1 MLIFRENS
9 SENVPF
15 VEIDEPKR
23 MEIYERRVTSMKKL
37 LALVLA
43 LVMTLS
49 LAVVGSNA
57 AFKDADKV
65 NETYSEAVNVLSGM
79 KVFQGYTD
87 GSFQPTGDITRAE
100 VAAIVYRLY
109 TGDVTDKQAS
119 LYATYNKFSDMDGA
133 AWAKGYIGYCAN
145 AGLIK
150 GYDDKTFGP
159 ADKVTGYQALAMIL
173 RAVGYDKNDEF
184 TGAQWQLRVASTAQQ
199 AGVLVNVKGVDLNAP
214 ASRELVAELLF
225 RTAATVPMVKYTPAF
240 GYVANSI
247 VGNQKTLGEQN
258 FDLKLSTTV
267 NADVWG
273 RPANVWTY
281 NTGDKKT
288 TVVAKPV
295 VSYTVKVDE
304 CDIAKDLGI
313 STSKA
318 IEGAYIDGY
327 SYAKNLTS
335 ADVTSNRYATI
346 NPLATTSYVGAQG
359 RLTEVYDMGAAGYRI
374 VEINTYLAQIT
385 KVTPA
390 YTDRNS
396 HVTVDTVDLKAYTTS
411 NTTKPVSFAKV
422 EATGFT
428 VGQYVLVTISNVGTA
443 TAAVESVAA
452 AEVVAGGKL
461 TGWTNEVGTTAA
473 TTVVAGTTYKDAN
486 KFFLNYRAAGNWM
499 VATDSYGNAIGL
511 VESASNYLAV
521 ARIEWKANATSF
533 GGYALADVVLANGEV
548 KNDVTIASVNG
559 NAANATGSQN
569 GNFYTQGVPTSGSVS
584 IYWTN
589 NSAYYNHIMAY
600 SVNADGSYNLMNATH
615 YTNAATK
622 SDKVVDLGGPDTNT
636 VGTASYN
643 NSTATISDQ
652 TNTVVATDNTV
663 FLYVN
668 ENGYSY
674 TVYTGKNNAPSITA
688 AKMCVKFDSYGYA
701 ELVVVRSYTAA
712 SNTFIAYVT
721 DKTVDGYAYPNGTQV
736 PAYTVYKLGSL
747 DATTVYDAT
756 VSGTTVTAANAFATA
771 FDGQSAGQ
779 GLYKFEVTSDGY
791 IKSMALVLAGAGAY
805 ATKTEGTEYFDRA
818 TVKAPVVGNSFQTE
832 KTTGTVNKDF
842 NVLTDPATS
851 VIKVVTYSDGTVA
864 LAAGTT
870 ADITEGAKVLVN
882 YNGTASLNKYNA
894 KVVYVAA
901 AESSVNPDADKSD
914 VKTLAGKGT
923 VTIGST
929 VVDIVDK
936 AYVSV
941 DLALKNAKTLTG
953 YNGSTM
959 PVAVSNTNDWVA
971 LGVYDNAALA
981 AQVTLPA
988 NSGST
993 TASGTYVLSTNN
1005 VILVAFSENFVN
1017 YYVAYVIG

>member
-1 MLIFRENS
+1 
-9 SENVPF
+9 
-15 VEIDEPKR
+15 
-23 MEIYERRVTSMKKL
+23 MKKL

-240 GYVANSI
+240 GYVANSV
-247 VGNQKTLGEQN
+247 VGAQKTLGEQN

-281 NTGDKKT
+281 NTGNKKT

-411 NTTKPVSFAKV
+411 TTTKPVSFAKV

-486 KFFLNYRAAGNWM
+486 KFFLNHRAAGNWM

-622 SDKVVDLGGPDTNT
+622 SDKIIDLGGDAD
-636 VGTASYN
+636 VGTAYYN
-643 NSTATISDQ
+643 NSTATIGDRI
-652 TNTVVATDNTV
+652 NNVVATDNTV

-668 ENGYSY
+668 DNGYSY

-701 ELVVVRSYTAA
+701 ELVVVRGYTAA

-721 DKTVDGYAYPNGTQV
+721 DNTVDGFAYPNGTQV

-756 VSGTTVTAANAFATA
+756 VTGATTMPSTTFTTTVATN
-771 FDGQSAGQ
+771 GH

-791 IKSMALVLAGAGAY
+791 IKNMALVLAGTGDY

-832 KTTGTVNKDF
+832 QTTSTVNKDF
-842 NVLTDPATS
+842 NVLTDPATT
-851 VIKVVTYSDGTVA
+851 VIKVVKYNDGTVA
-864 LAAGTT
+864 LAAGTPADLT
-870 ADITEGAKVLVN
+870 AGAKVLVN

-901 AESSVNPDADKSD
+901 AESSVNPNPSVPANVASIEIKSDKS
-914 VKTLAGKGT
+914 VYMTLDNTAKVGDKFGFT
-923 VTIGST
+923 VEKLGDNGYIKVGDYFAT
-929 VVDIVDK
+929 VQGNTKAAWVDMSKV
-936 AYVSV
+936 
-941 DLALKNAKTLTG
+941 L
-953 YNGSTM
+953 
-959 PVAVSNTNDWVA
+959 SN
-971 LGVYDNAALA
+971 
-981 AQVTLPA
+981 
-988 NSGST
+988 
-993 TASGTYVLSTNN
+993 GTYRVTCG
-1005 VILVAFSENFVN
+1005 VFTDEATF
-1017 YYVAYVIG
+1017 

>member
-1 MLIFRENS
+1 
-9 SENVPF
+9 
-15 VEIDEPKR
+15 
-23 MEIYERRVTSMKKL
+23 MKKL

-240 GYVANSI
+240 GYVANSV
-247 VGNQKTLGEQN
+247 VGAQKTLGEQN

-281 NTGDKKT
+281 NTGNKKT

-622 SDKVVDLGGPDTNT
+622 SDKVVDLGGTDANT

-668 ENGYSY
+668 DNGYSY

-701 ELVVVRSYTAA
+701 ELVVVRGYTAA

-721 DKTVDGYAYPNGTQV
+721 DEIIDGYAYPNGVQV

-756 VSGTTVTAANAFATA
+756 VNGTTVTAASVFTGAFR
-771 FDGQSAGQ
+771 GVSAGQ

-791 IKSMALVLAGAGAY
+791 IKSMTLVLAGAGAY

-832 KTTGTVNKDF
+832 KTTNDVNKDF
-842 NVLTDPATS
+842 NVLTDPATT
-851 VIKVVTYSDGTVA
+851 VIKVVTYNDGTVA

-901 AESSVNPDADKSD
+901 AESSVNPNPSVPANVASIEIKSDKSVYMTLD
-914 VKTLAGKGT
+914 NTAKVGDKFGFTVEKLGDNGYVKVGDYFAT
-923 VTIGST
+923 VQGNTKAAW
-929 VVDIVDK
+929 VDMSKV
-936 AYVSV
+936 
-941 DLALKNAKTLTG
+941 L
-953 YNGSTM
+953 
-959 PVAVSNTNDWVA
+959 SN
-971 LGVYDNAALA
+971 
-981 AQVTLPA
+981 
-988 NSGST
+988 
-993 TASGTYVLSTNN
+993 GTYRVTCG
-1005 VILVAFSENFVN
+1005 VFTDEATF
-1017 YYVAYVIG
+1017 

>member
-1 MLIFRENS
+1 
-9 SENVPF
+9 
-15 VEIDEPKR
+15 
-23 MEIYERRVTSMKKL
+23 MKKL

-119 LYATYNKFSDMDGA
+119 LYATYNKFADMDGA
-133 AWAKGYIGYCAN
+133 SWAKGYIGYCGN

-150 GYDDKTFGP
+150 GYDAKTFGP
-159 ADKVTGYQALAMIL
+159 SDKVTGYQALAMIL
-173 RAVGYDKNDEF
+173 RAVGYDKNNEF
-184 TGAQWQLRVASTAQQ
+184 TGADWQLHVAQTAQQ
-199 AGVLVNVKGVDLNAP
+199 AGVLKNVKGVDLNAA

-225 RTAATVPMVKYTPAF
+225 RTAAEVPMVKYTPAF
-240 GYVANSI
+240 GYVANSV
-247 VGNQKTLGEQN
+247 VGAQKTLGEQN
-258 FDLKLSTTV
+258 FGLKLSTTTT
-267 NADVWG
+267 ADVWG

-288 TVVAKPV
+288 TVVAKAV
-295 VSYTVKVDE
+295 ATYTTKVDE

-313 STSKA
+313 TSAKP
-318 IEGAYIDGY
+318 IEGAYIDGA

-359 RLTEVYDMGAAGYRI
+359 RLTEVYDMGTAGYRI
-374 VEINTYLAQIT
+374 VEINTYLAQVT

-396 HVTVDTVDLKAYTTS
+396 HTTVDTVDLKAYTTS
-411 NTTKPVSFAKV
+411 PTTSVATFTKV
-422 EATGFT
+422 KASGFT

-443 TAAVESVAA
+443 TAAVESVVA

-473 TTVVAGTTYKDAN
+473 TTVVAGTTYKDSN
-486 KFFLNYRAAGNWM
+486 KFFLHYRDAGNWM
-499 VATDSYGNAIGL
+499 VATDTYGNAIGL

-559 NAANATGSQN
+559 KAANATGTQ
-569 GNFYTQGVPTSGSVS
+569 GQTYTQGVPGSGSVS

-589 NSAYYNHIMAY
+589 NSAYYKHIMAY
-600 SVNADGSYNLMNATH
+600 SVNADGSYNLMDATH
-615 YTNAATK
+615 FTAAQTPG
-622 SDKVVDLGGPDTNT
+622 DKIIDLGFTTATPETDP
-636 VGTASYN
+636 GTATYN
-643 NSTATISDQ
+643 NATATISDQ

-668 ENGYSY
+668 DNGYSY

-701 ELVVVRSYTAA
+701 ELVVVRGYTAA

-721 DKTVDGYAYPNGTQV
+721 DKNVDGYAYPNGVQV
-736 PAYTVYKLGSL
+736 KGYNVYKLGST
-747 DATTVYDAT
+747 DATVVYDAT
-756 VSGTTVTAANAFATA
+756 VTGTNITASTTFDTTVGAS
-771 FDGQSAGQ
+771 GH

-791 IKSMALVLAGAGAY
+791 IKTMSLVLAGEGNY
-805 ATKTEGTEYFDRA
+805 ETKTVDNANFDRA
-818 TVKAPVVGNSFQTE
+818 TVKAPVVGNSFQTA
-832 KTTGTVNKDF
+832 KDATNPNKDF
-842 NVLTDPATS
+842 NVMTNPVTA
-851 VIKVVTYSDGTVA
+851 VIKVVKYNDGTIA
-864 LAAGTT
+864 LATGT
-870 ADITEGAKVLVN
+870 ADDITTSSTVLVN
-882 YNGTASLNKYNA
+882 YDGTVSLSKYNA
-894 KVVYVAA
+894 KTVYVVTS
-901 AESSVNPDADKSD
+901 ENNVNPNPS
-914 VKTLAGKGT
+914 VVGT
-923 VTIGST
+923 VTVNSMSYNAGNFTANVTSDVTLTTGTSYT
-929 VVDIVDK
+929 VTVANASGVIVKSHTD
-936 AYVSV
+936 
-941 DLALKNAKTLTG
+941 TLTG
-953 YNGSTM
+953 DKTAATPFELTVPYT
-959 PVAVSNTNDWVA
+959 AVSGA
-971 LGVYDNAALA
+971 
-981 AQVTLPA
+981 
-988 NSGST
+988 
-993 TASGTYVLSTNN
+993 GTYVVTVTFSTGTTT
-1005 VILVAFSENFVN
+1005 VATGSNT
-1017 YYVAYVIG
+1017 VAVV

>member
-1 MLIFRENS
+1 
-9 SENVPF
+9 
-15 VEIDEPKR
+15 
-23 MEIYERRVTSMKKL
+23 MKKL

-199 AGVLVNVKGVDLNAP
+199 AGVLVNVKGVDLNA
-214 ASRELVAELLF
+214 AATRELVAELLF

-240 GYVANSI
+240 GYVANSV
-247 VGNQKTLGEQN
+247 VGAQKTLGEQN

-281 NTGDKKT
+281 NTGNKKT

-411 NTTKPVSFAKV
+411 ATTKPVSFAKV

-486 KFFLNYRAAGNWM
+486 KFFLNHRAAGNWM

-622 SDKVVDLGGPDTNT
+622 SDKIIDLGGDAD
-636 VGTASYN
+636 VGTAYYN
-643 NSTATISDQ
+643 NSTATIGDRI
-652 TNTVVATDNTV
+652 NNVVATDNTV

-668 ENGYSY
+668 DNGYSY

-701 ELVVVRSYTAA
+701 ELVVVRGYTAA

-721 DKTVDGYAYPNGTQV
+721 DNTVDGFAYPNGTQV

-756 VSGTTVTAANAFATA
+756 VTGATTMPSTTFTTTVATN
-771 FDGQSAGQ
+771 GH

-791 IKSMALVLAGAGAY
+791 IKNMALVLAGTGDY

-832 KTTGTVNKDF
+832 QTTGTVNKDF
-842 NVLTDPATS
+842 NVLTDPATT
-851 VIKVVTYSDGTVA
+851 VIKVVKYNDGTVA
-864 LAAGTT
+864 LAAGTPADLT
-870 ADITEGAKVLVN
+870 AGAKVLVN

-901 AESSVNPDADKSD
+901 TESSVNPNPSVPANVASIEIKSDKSVYMTLD
-914 VKTLAGKGT
+914 NTAKVGDKFGFTVEKLGDNGYVKVGDYFAT
-923 VTIGST
+923 VQGNTKAAW
-929 VVDIVDK
+929 VDMSKV
-936 AYVSV
+936 
-941 DLALKNAKTLTG
+941 L
-953 YNGSTM
+953 
-959 PVAVSNTNDWVA
+959 SN
-971 LGVYDNAALA
+971 
-981 AQVTLPA
+981 
-988 NSGST
+988 
-993 TASGTYVLSTNN
+993 GTYRVTCG
-1005 VILVAFSENFVN
+1005 VFTDEATF
-1017 YYVAYVIG
+1017 

>member
-1 MLIFRENS
+1 
-9 SENVPF
+9 
-15 VEIDEPKR
+15 
-23 MEIYERRVTSMKKL
+23 MKKL

-87 GSFQPTGDITRAE
+87 GSFQPKGAITRAE

-109 TGDVTDKQAS
+109 TGDVADKQAS

-240 GYVANSI
+240 GYVANSV
-247 VGNQKTLGEQN
+247 VGAQKTLGEQN

-281 NTGDKKT
+281 NTGNKKT

-411 NTTKPVSFAKV
+411 TTTKPVSFAKV

-486 KFFLNYRAAGNWM
+486 KFFLNHRAAGNWM

-559 NAANATGSQN
+559 NAANATGAVGST
-569 GNFYTQGVPTSGSVS
+569 YTQGVPTSGSVS

-622 SDKVVDLGGPDTNT
+622 SDKVVDLGGTDANT

-668 ENGYSY
+668 DNGYSY

-701 ELVVVRSYTAA
+701 ELVVVRGYTAA

-721 DKTVDGYAYPNGTQV
+721 DEIIDGYAYPNGVQV

-756 VSGTTVTAANAFATA
+756 VSGTTVTAASVFTGAFR
-771 FDGQSAGQ
+771 GVSAGQ

-791 IKSMALVLAGAGAY
+791 IKSMTLVLAGAGAY
-805 ATKTEGTEYFDRA
+805 ATNTEGTEYFDRA

-842 NVLTDPATS
+842 NVLTDPATT
-851 VIKVVTYSDGTVA
+851 VIKVVTYNDGTVA

-870 ADITEGAKVLVN
+870 ADITEGSKVLVN
-882 YNGTASLNKYNA
+882 YNGTASLHKYNA

-901 AESSVNPDADKSD
+901 TESSVNPNPSVPANVASIEIKSDKS
-914 VKTLAGKGT
+914 VYMTLDNTAKVGDKFGFT
-923 VTIGST
+923 VEKLGDNGYIKVGDYFAT
-929 VVDIVDK
+929 VQGNTKAAWVDMSKV
-936 AYVSV
+936 
-941 DLALKNAKTLTG
+941 L
-953 YNGSTM
+953 
-959 PVAVSNTNDWVA
+959 SN
-971 LGVYDNAALA
+971 
-981 AQVTLPA
+981 
-988 NSGST
+988 
-993 TASGTYVLSTNN
+993 GTYRVTCG
-1005 VILVAFSENFVN
+1005 VFTDEATF
-1017 YYVAYVIG
+1017 

>member
-1 MLIFRENS
+1 
-9 SENVPF
+9 
-15 VEIDEPKR
+15 
-23 MEIYERRVTSMKKL
+23 MKKL

-87 GSFQPTGDITRAE
+87 GSFQPKGAITRAE

-109 TGDVTDKQAS
+109 TGDVADKQAS

-199 AGVLVNVKGVDLNAP
+199 AGVLVNVKGVDLNA
-214 ASRELVAELLF
+214 AATRELVAELLF

-240 GYVANSI
+240 GYVANSV
-247 VGNQKTLGEQN
+247 VGAQKTLGEQN

-281 NTGDKKT
+281 NTGNKKT

-390 YTDRNS
+390 FTDRNS

-411 NTTKPVSFAKV
+411 TTTKPVSFAKV

-559 NAANATGSQN
+559 NAANATGAVGST
-569 GNFYTQGVPTSGSVS
+569 YTQGVPTSGSVS

-622 SDKVVDLGGPDTNT
+622 SDKIIDLGGDAA
-636 VGTASYN
+636 VGTAYYN
-643 NSTATISDQ
+643 NSTATIGDRI
-652 TNTVVATDNTV
+652 NNVVATDNTV

-668 ENGYSY
+668 DNGYSY

-701 ELVVVRSYTAA
+701 ELVVVRGYTAA

-721 DKTVDGYAYPNGTQV
+721 DNTVDGFAYPNGTQV

-756 VSGTTVTAANAFATA
+756 VTGATTTPNTTFTTTVAAN
-771 FDGQSAGQ
+771 GQ

-805 ATKTEGTEYFDRA
+805 ATNTEGTEYFDRA

-832 KTTGTVNKDF
+832 KTTNVVNKDF
-842 NVLTDPATS
+842 NVLTDPATT

-864 LAAGTT
+864 LAAGTPADLT
-870 ADITEGAKVLVN
+870 AGAKVLVN

-981 AQVTLPA
+981 AQVTLPT

-993 TASGTYVLSTNN
+993 AASGTYVLSTNN

>member
-1 MLIFRENS
+1 
-9 SENVPF
+9 
-15 VEIDEPKR
+15 
-23 MEIYERRVTSMKKL
+23 MKKL

-240 GYVANSI
+240 GYVANSV
-247 VGNQKTLGEQN
+247 VGAQKTLGEQN

-281 NTGDKKT
+281 NTGNKKT

-411 NTTKPVSFAKV
+411 ATTKPVSFAKV

-486 KFFLNYRAAGNWM
+486 KFFLNYRVAGNWM

-559 NAANATGSQN
+559 NAANATGAT
-569 GNFYTQGVPTSGSVS
+569 GNTYTQGVPTSGSVS

-622 SDKVVDLGGPDTNT
+622 SDKVVDLGGTDANT

-668 ENGYSY
+668 DNGYSY

-701 ELVVVRSYTAA
+701 ELVVVRGYTAA

-721 DKTVDGYAYPNGTQV
+721 DEIIDGYAYPNGVQV

-756 VSGTTVTAANAFATA
+756 VSGTTVTAASVFTGAFR
-771 FDGQSAGQ
+771 GVSAGQ

-791 IKSMALVLAGAGAY
+791 IKSMTLVLAGAGAY
-805 ATKTEGTEYFDRA
+805 ATNTEGTEYFDRA

-851 VIKVVTYSDGTVA
+851 VIKVVTYNDGTVA

-870 ADITEGAKVLVN
+870 ADITEGSKVLVN
-882 YNGTASLNKYNA
+882 YNGTASLHKYNA

-901 AESSVNPDADKSD
+901 AESSVNPNPSVPANVASIEIKSDKSVYMTLD
-914 VKTLAGKGT
+914 NTAKVGDKFGFTVEKLGDNGYVKVGDYFAT
-923 VTIGST
+923 VQGNTKAAW
-929 VVDIVDK
+929 VDMSKV
-936 AYVSV
+936 
-941 DLALKNAKTLTG
+941 L
-953 YNGSTM
+953 
-959 PVAVSNTNDWVA
+959 SN
-971 LGVYDNAALA
+971 
-981 AQVTLPA
+981 
-988 NSGST
+988 
-993 TASGTYVLSTNN
+993 GTYRVTCGVFTDEATFN
-1005 VILVAFSENFVN
+1005 
-1017 YYVAYVIG
+1017 

>member
-1 MLIFRENS
+1 
-9 SENVPF
+9 
-15 VEIDEPKR
+15 
-23 MEIYERRVTSMKKL
+23 MKKL

-87 GSFQPTGDITRAE
+87 GSFQPTGNITRAE

-240 GYVANSI
+240 GYVANSV
-247 VGNQKTLGEQN
+247 VGAQKTLGEQN

-281 NTGDKKT
+281 NTGNKKT

-411 NTTKPVSFAKV
+411 TTTKPVSFAKV

-486 KFFLNYRAAGNWM
+486 KFFLNHRAAGNWM

-559 NAANATGSQN
+559 NAANATGAQGST
-569 GNFYTQGVPTSGSVS
+569 YTQGVPTSGSVS

-622 SDKVVDLGGPDTNT
+622 SDKVVDLGGTDPNK

-668 ENGYSY
+668 DNGYSY

-701 ELVVVRSYTAA
+701 ELVVVRGYTAA

-721 DKTVDGYAYPNGTQV
+721 DKTVDGYAYPNGVQV

-756 VSGTTVTAANAFATA
+756 VNGTTVTAANAFATA

-779 GLYKFEVTSDGY
+779 GLYKFEVSSDGY
-791 IKSMALVLAGAGAY
+791 IKSMTLVLAGAGAY

-832 KTTGTVNKDF
+832 QTTGTVNKDF

-882 YNGTASLNKYNA
+882 YNGTASLHKYNA

>member
-1 MLIFRENS
+1 
-9 SENVPF
+9 
-15 VEIDEPKR
+15 
-23 MEIYERRVTSMKKL
+23 MKKL

-240 GYVANSI
+240 GYVANSV
-247 VGNQKTLGEQN
+247 VGAQKTLGEQN

-281 NTGDKKT
+281 NTGNKKT

-473 TTVVAGTTYKDAN
+473 TTVVAGTTYKDSN

-559 NAANATGSQN
+559 NAANATGAM
-569 GNFYTQGVPTSGSVS
+569 GNTYTQGVPTSGSVS

-622 SDKVVDLGGPDTNT
+622 SDKVVDLGGTDPNK

-668 ENGYSY
+668 DNGYSY

-701 ELVVVRSYTAA
+701 ELVVVRGYTAA

-721 DKTVDGYAYPNGTQV
+721 DKTVDGYAYPNGVQV

-756 VSGTTVTAANAFATA
+756 VNGTTVTAANAFATA

-779 GLYKFEVTSDGY
+779 GLYKFEVSSDGY
-791 IKSMALVLAGAGAY
+791 IKSMALVLAGAGDY

-818 TVKAPVVGNSFQTE
+818 TVKAPVVGNSFQT
-832 KTTGTVNKDF
+832 KQTTGTVNKDF
-842 NVLTDPATS
+842 NVLTDPATT
-851 VIKVVTYSDGTVA
+851 VIKVVTYNDGTVA

-901 AESSVNPDADKSD
+901 AESSVNPNPSVPANVASIEIKSDKSVYMTLD
-914 VKTLAGKGT
+914 NTAKVGDKFGFTVEKLGDNGYVKVGDYFAT
-923 VTIGST
+923 VQGNTKAAW
-929 VVDIVDK
+929 VDMSKV
-936 AYVSV
+936 
-941 DLALKNAKTLTG
+941 L
-953 YNGSTM
+953 
-959 PVAVSNTNDWVA
+959 SN
-971 LGVYDNAALA
+971 
-981 AQVTLPA
+981 
-988 NSGST
+988 
-993 TASGTYVLSTNN
+993 GTYRVTCG
-1005 VILVAFSENFVN
+1005 VFTDEATF
-1017 YYVAYVIG
+1017 

>member
-1 MLIFRENS
+1 
-9 SENVPF
+9 
-15 VEIDEPKR
+15 
-23 MEIYERRVTSMKKL
+23 MKKL

-87 GSFQPTGDITRAE
+87 GSFQPKGAITRAE

-109 TGDVTDKQAS
+109 TGDVADKQAS

-240 GYVANSI
+240 GYVANSV
-247 VGNQKTLGEQN
+247 VGAQKTLGEQN

-281 NTGDKKT
+281 NTGNKKT

-411 NTTKPVSFAKV
+411 TTTKPVSFAKV

-559 NAANATGSQN
+559 NAANATGAVGST
-569 GNFYTQGVPTSGSVS
+569 YTQGVPTSGSVS

-622 SDKVVDLGGPDTNT
+622 SDKIIDLGGDAA
-636 VGTASYN
+636 VGTAYYN
-643 NSTATISDQ
+643 NSTATIGDQ

-668 ENGYSY
+668 DNGYSY

-701 ELVVVRSYTAA
+701 ELVVVRGYTAA

-721 DKTVDGYAYPNGTQV
+721 DNTVDGFAYPNGTQV

-756 VSGTTVTAANAFATA
+756 VTGATTMPNTTFTTTVAAN
-771 FDGQSAGQ
+771 GQ

-805 ATKTEGTEYFDRA
+805 ATATEGTEYFDRA

-832 KTTGTVNKDF
+832 KTTNDVNKDF
-842 NVLTDPATS
+842 NVLTDPATT
-851 VIKVVTYSDGTVA
+851 VIKVVTYNDGTVA

-901 AESSVNPDADKSD
+901 AESSVNPNPSVPANVASIEIKSDKSVYMTLD
-914 VKTLAGKGT
+914 NTAKVGDKFGFTVEKLGDNGYVKVGDYFAT
-923 VTIGST
+923 VQGNTKAAW
-929 VVDIVDK
+929 VDMSKV
-936 AYVSV
+936 
-941 DLALKNAKTLTG
+941 L
-953 YNGSTM
+953 
-959 PVAVSNTNDWVA
+959 SN
-971 LGVYDNAALA
+971 
-981 AQVTLPA
+981 
-988 NSGST
+988 
-993 TASGTYVLSTNN
+993 GTYRVTCG
-1005 VILVAFSENFVN
+1005 VFTDEATF
-1017 YYVAYVIG
+1017 

>member
-1 MLIFRENS
+1 
-9 SENVPF
+9 
-15 VEIDEPKR
+15 
-23 MEIYERRVTSMKKL
+23 MKKL

-199 AGVLVNVKGVDLNAP
+199 AGVLVNVKGVDLNA
-214 ASRELVAELLF
+214 AATRELVAELLF

-281 NTGDKKT
+281 NTGNKKT
-288 TVVAKPV
+288 TVVAKPDA
-295 VSYTVKVDE
+295 SYTTKVDE

-486 KFFLNYRAAGNWM
+486 KFFLNYRVAGNWM

-559 NAANATGSQN
+559 NAANATGAM
-569 GNFYTQGVPTSGSVS
+569 GNTYTQGVPTSGSVS

-622 SDKVVDLGGPDTNT
+622 SDKIIDLGGDQT
-636 VGTASYN
+636 VGTAYYN
-643 NSTATISDQ
+643 NSTATIGDQ

-668 ENGYSY
+668 DNGYSY

-701 ELVVVRSYTAA
+701 ELVVVRGYTAA

-832 KTTGTVNKDF
+832 QTTGTVNKDF
-842 NVLTDPATS
+842 NVLTDPATT
-851 VIKVVTYSDGTVA
+851 VIKVVTYNDGTVA

-870 ADITEGAKVLVN
+870 ADITEGSKVLVN
-882 YNGTASLNKYNA
+882 YNGTATLNKYNA
-894 KVVYVAA
+894 KVVYVAV
-901 AESSVNPDADKSD
+901 AESSVNPNPSVPANVASIEIKSD
-914 VKTLAGKGT
+914 RSVYMTLDNTAKVGDKFGFTLEKLGDNGYVKVGDYFAT
-923 VTIGST
+923 VQGNTKAAW
-929 VVDIVDK
+929 VDMSKV
-936 AYVSV
+936 
-941 DLALKNAKTLTG
+941 L
-953 YNGSTM
+953 
-959 PVAVSNTNDWVA
+959 SN
-971 LGVYDNAALA
+971 
-981 AQVTLPA
+981 
-988 NSGST
+988 
-993 TASGTYVLSTNN
+993 GTYRVTCG
-1005 VILVAFSENFVN
+1005 VFTDEATF
-1017 YYVAYVIG
+1017 

>member
-1 MLIFRENS
+1 
-9 SENVPF
+9 
-15 VEIDEPKR
+15 
-23 MEIYERRVTSMKKL
+23 MKKL

-133 AWAKGYIGYCAN
+133 AWAKGYIGYCGN

-159 ADKVTGYQALAMIL
+159 SDKVTGYQALAMIL

-240 GYVANSI
+240 GYVANSV
-247 VGNQKTLGEQN
+247 VGAQKTLGEQN

-281 NTGDKKT
+281 NTGNKKT

-622 SDKVVDLGGPDTNT
+622 SDKIIDLGFT
-636 VGTASYN
+636 VSTPETTAGTAFYN
-643 NSTATISDQ
+643 NSTATIGDASN

-668 ENGYSY
+668 DNGYSY

-701 ELVVVRSYTAA
+701 ELVVVRGYTAA

-721 DKTVDGYAYPNGTQV
+721 DKTIDGYAYPSGVQV
-736 PAYTVYKLGSL
+736 PAYTVYKMGSL

-756 VSGTTVTAANAFATA
+756 VSGTTVTATSKFATA
-771 FDGQSAGQ
+771 YDGANAGH

-791 IKSMALVLAGAGAY
+791 ISSMTLVMAGEGAY
-805 ATKTEGTEYFDRA
+805 ATDTTNHIDRA
-818 TVKAPVVGNSFQTE
+818 TVKAPVVGNSFQTAQSA
-832 KTTGTVNKDF
+832 GTPNKDF
-842 NVLTDPATS
+842 NVLTDPATA
-851 VIKVVTYSDGTVA
+851 VIKVVKYNDGTIA
-864 LAAGTT
+864 LAAGT
-870 ADITEGAKVLVN
+870 ADDITTSSIAVLVN
-882 YNGTASLNKYNA
+882 YDATASLNKYNA
-894 KVVYVAA
+894 KTVYVVTS
-901 AESSVNPDADKSD
+901 ENIENPNPSVPANVASIEIKSDKSVYMTLD
-914 VKTLAGKGT
+914 NTAKVGDKFGFTVEKLGDNGYVKVGDYFAT
-923 VTIGST
+923 VQGNTKAAW
-929 VVDIVDK
+929 VDMSKV
-936 AYVSV
+936 
-941 DLALKNAKTLTG
+941 L
-953 YNGSTM
+953 
-959 PVAVSNTNDWVA
+959 SN
-971 LGVYDNAALA
+971 
-981 AQVTLPA
+981 
-988 NSGST
+988 
-993 TASGTYVLSTNN
+993 GTYRVTCG
-1005 VILVAFSENFVN
+1005 VFTDEATF
-1017 YYVAYVIG
+1017 

>member
-1 MLIFRENS
+1 
-9 SENVPF
+9 
-15 VEIDEPKR
+15 
-23 MEIYERRVTSMKKL
+23 MKKL

-199 AGVLVNVKGVDLNAP
+199 AGVLVNVKGVDLNA
-214 ASRELVAELLF
+214 AATRELVAELLF

-559 NAANATGSQN
+559 NAANATGAQ
-569 GNFYTQGVPTSGSVS
+569 GNTYTQGVPTSGSVS

-622 SDKVVDLGGPDTNT
+622 SDKVVDLGGTDANK

-668 ENGYSY
+668 DNGYSY

-701 ELVVVRSYTAA
+701 ELVVVRGYTAA

-756 VSGTTVTAANAFATA
+756 VNGTTVTATSKFATTYDVANA
-771 FDGQSAGQ
+771 GH

-791 IKSMALVLAGAGAY
+791 IKSMTLVLAGTGDY
-805 ATKTEGTEYFDRA
+805 ATATEGTEYFDRA
-818 TVKAPVVGNSFQTE
+818 TVKAPVVGNSFQT
-832 KTTGTVNKDF
+832 KQTASTVNKDF

>member
-1 MLIFRENS
+1 MILFFVGFIIYALMRCLPSSFIENMARQKS
-9 SENVPF
+9 MQPGSKSF
-15 VEIDEPKR
+15 DEWMAQLNAMYNMDKSIIPGYFSWLGTAIR
-23 MEIYERRVTSMKKL
+23 GEFGDSWKL
-37 LALVLA
+37 
-43 LVMTLS
+43 S
-49 LAVVGSNA
+49 VV
-57 AFKDADKV
+57 KQADKI
-65 NETYSEAVNVLSGM
+65 NLYDGINA
-79 KVFQGYTD
+79 YTD
-87 GSFQPTGDITRAE
+87 QDMTRNE
-100 VAAIVYRLY
+100 VAQMVLNALESTIQV
-109 TGDVTDKQAS
+109 VTEEGGVQV
-119 LYATYNKFSDMDGA
+119 DG
-133 AWAKGYIGYCAN
+133 N
-145 AGLIK
+145 
-150 GYDDKTFGP
+150 
-159 ADKVTGYQALAMIL
+159 
-173 RAVGYDKNDEF
+173 
-184 TGAQWQLRVASTAQQ
+184 
-199 AGVLVNVKGVDLNAP
+199 GVSVNVKATYRYDDAANNSGKDYRSDSRDNAMQLC
-214 ASRELVAELLF
+214 E
-225 RTAATVPMVKYTPAF
+225 KIY
-240 GYVANSI
+240 
-247 VGNQKTLGEQN
+247 GN
-258 FDLKLSTTV
+258 DLKKIENYS
-267 NADVWG
+267 DGDDFG
-273 RPANVWTY
+273 RPATKWIYNV
-281 NTGDKKT
+281 GDKKT
-288 TVVAKPV
+288 LVVDKPV
-295 VSYTVKVDE
+295 VSYTTKVAE

-411 NTTKPVSFAKV
+411 TTTKPVSFAKV

-559 NAANATGSQN
+559 NAANATGAT
-569 GNFYTQGVPTSGSVS
+569 GNTYTQGVPTSGSVS

-615 YTNAATK
+615 YTNATTK
-622 SDKVVDLGGPDTNT
+622 SDKVVDLGGTDPNK

-668 ENGYSY
+668 DNGYSY

-701 ELVVVRSYTAA
+701 ELVVVRGYTAA

-721 DKTVDGYAYPNGTQV
+721 DKTIDGYAYPSGVQV
-736 PAYTVYKLGSL
+736 PAYTVYKMGSL
-747 DATTVYDAT
+747 DSTTVYDAT
-756 VSGTTVTAANAFATA
+756 VSGTTVTATSKFATA
-771 FDGQSAGQ
+771 YDGANAGH

-791 IKSMALVLAGAGAY
+791 ISSMTLVMAGEGAY
-805 ATKTEGTEYFDRA
+805 NTDMTNHIDRA
-818 TVKAPVVGNSFQTE
+818 MVKAPVVGNSFQTAQSA
-832 KTTGTVNKDF
+832 GTPNKDF
-842 NVLTDPATS
+842 NVLTDPATA
-851 VIKVVTYSDGTVA
+851 VIKVVKYNDGTIA
-864 LAAGTT
+864 LAAGT
-870 ADITEGAKVLVN
+870 ADDITTSSIAVLVN
-882 YNGTASLNKYNA
+882 YDATASLNKYNA
-894 KVVYVAA
+894 KTVYVVTS
-901 AESSVNPDADKSD
+901 ENIENPNPSVPANVASIEIKSD
-914 VKTLAGKGT
+914 RSVYMTLDNTAKVGDKFGFTLEKLGDNGYVKVGDYFAT
-923 VTIGST
+923 VQGNTKAAW
-929 VVDIVDK
+929 VDMSKV
-936 AYVSV
+936 
-941 DLALKNAKTLTG
+941 L
-953 YNGSTM
+953 
-959 PVAVSNTNDWVA
+959 SN
-971 LGVYDNAALA
+971 
-981 AQVTLPA
+981 
-988 NSGST
+988 
-993 TASGTYVLSTNN
+993 GTYRVTCG
-1005 VILVAFSENFVN
+1005 VFTDEATF
-1017 YYVAYVIG
+1017 

>member
-1 MLIFRENS
+1 
-9 SENVPF
+9 
-15 VEIDEPKR
+15 
-23 MEIYERRVTSMKKL
+23 MKKL

>member
-1 MLIFRENS
+1 
-9 SENVPF
+9 
-15 VEIDEPKR
+15 
-23 MEIYERRVTSMKKL
+23 MKKL

-240 GYVANSI
+240 GYVANSV
-247 VGNQKTLGEQN
+247 VGAQKTLGEQN

-281 NTGDKKT
+281 NTGNKKT

-473 TTVVAGTTYKDAN
+473 TTVVAGTTYKDSN

-559 NAANATGSQN
+559 NAANATGAM
-569 GNFYTQGVPTSGSVS
+569 GNTYTQGVPTSGSVS

-622 SDKVVDLGGPDTNT
+622 SDKVVDLGGTDPNK

-668 ENGYSY
+668 DNGYSY

-701 ELVVVRSYTAA
+701 ELVVVRGYTAA

-721 DKTVDGYAYPNGTQV
+721 DKTVDGYAYPNGVQV

-756 VSGTTVTAANAFATA
+756 VNGTTVTAANAFATA
-771 FDGQSAGQ
+771 FDDQSAGQ
-779 GLYKFEVTSDGY
+779 GLYKFEVSSDGY

-832 KTTGTVNKDF
+832 RTTGTVNKDF
-842 NVLTDPATS
+842 NVLTDPATT
-851 VIKVVTYSDGTVA
+851 VIKVVTYNDGTVA

-901 AESSVNPDADKSD
+901 AESSVNPNPSVPANVASIEIKSDKSVYMTLD
-914 VKTLAGKGT
+914 NTAKVGDKFGFTVEKLGDNGYVKVGDYFAT
-923 VTIGST
+923 VQGNTKAAW
-929 VVDIVDK
+929 VDMSKV
-936 AYVSV
+936 
-941 DLALKNAKTLTG
+941 L
-953 YNGSTM
+953 
-959 PVAVSNTNDWVA
+959 SN
-971 LGVYDNAALA
+971 
-981 AQVTLPA
+981 
-988 NSGST
+988 
-993 TASGTYVLSTNN
+993 GTYRVTCG
-1005 VILVAFSENFVN
+1005 VFTDEATF
-1017 YYVAYVIG
+1017 

>member
-1 MLIFRENS
+1 
-9 SENVPF
+9 
-15 VEIDEPKR
+15 
-23 MEIYERRVTSMKKL
+23 MKKL
-37 LALVLA
+37 LALVLT

-87 GSFQPTGDITRAE
+87 GSFQPKGAITRAE

-199 AGVLVNVKGVDLNAP
+199 AGVLVNVKGVDLNA
-214 ASRELVAELLF
+214 AATRELVAELLF

-281 NTGDKKT
+281 NTGNKKT

-473 TTVVAGTTYKDAN
+473 TTVVAGTTYKDSN

-622 SDKVVDLGGPDTNT
+622 SDKVVDLGGTDPNK

-668 ENGYSY
+668 DNGYSY

-701 ELVVVRSYTAA
+701 ELVVVRGYTAA

-721 DKTVDGYAYPNGTQV
+721 DNTVDGFAYPNGTQV

-756 VSGTTVTAANAFATA
+756 VTGATTMPNTTFTTTVAAN
-771 FDGQSAGQ
+771 GQ

-805 ATKTEGTEYFDRA
+805 ATNTEGTEYFDRA

>member
-1 MLIFRENS
+1 
-9 SENVPF
+9 
-15 VEIDEPKR
+15 
-23 MEIYERRVTSMKKL
+23 MKKL

-87 GSFQPTGDITRAE
+87 GSFQPKGAITRAE

-109 TGDVTDKQAS
+109 TGDVADKQAS

-159 ADKVTGYQALAMIL
+159 SDKVTGYQALAMIL

-240 GYVANSI
+240 GYVANSV
-247 VGNQKTLGEQN
+247 VGAQKTLGEQN

-411 NTTKPVSFAKV
+411 TTTKPVSFAKV

-559 NAANATGSQN
+559 NAANATGAVGST
-569 GNFYTQGVPTSGSVS
+569 YTQGVPTSGSVS

-622 SDKVVDLGGPDTNT
+622 SDKIIDLGGDAA
-636 VGTASYN
+636 VGTAYYN
-643 NSTATISDQ
+643 NSTATIGDRI
-652 TNTVVATDNTV
+652 NNVVATDNTV

-668 ENGYSY
+668 DNGYSY

-701 ELVVVRSYTAA
+701 ELVVVRGYTAA

-721 DKTVDGYAYPNGTQV
+721 DNTVDGFAYPNGTQV

-756 VSGTTVTAANAFATA
+756 VTGATTTPNTTFTTTVAAN
-771 FDGQSAGQ
+771 GQ

-805 ATKTEGTEYFDRA
+805 ATNTEGTEYFDRA

-832 KTTGTVNKDF
+832 KTTNVVNKDF
-842 NVLTDPATS
+842 NVLTDPATT

-864 LAAGTT
+864 LAAGTPADLT
-870 ADITEGAKVLVN
+870 AGAKVLVN

-981 AQVTLPA
+981 AQVTLPT

-993 TASGTYVLSTNN
+993 AASGTYVLSTNN

>member
-1 MLIFRENS
+1 
-9 SENVPF
+9 
-15 VEIDEPKR
+15 
-23 MEIYERRVTSMKKL
+23 MKKL

-240 GYVANSI
+240 GYVANSV
-247 VGNQKTLGEQN
+247 VGAQKTLGEQN

-281 NTGDKKT
+281 NTGNKKT

-411 NTTKPVSFAKV
+411 TTTKPVSFAKV

-486 KFFLNYRAAGNWM
+486 KFFLNHRAAGNWM

-559 NAANATGSQN
+559 NAANATGAVGST
-569 GNFYTQGVPTSGSVS
+569 YTQGVPTSGSVS

-622 SDKVVDLGGPDTNT
+622 SDKVVDLGGTDANT

-668 ENGYSY
+668 DNGYSY

-701 ELVVVRSYTAA
+701 ELVVVRGYTAA

-721 DKTVDGYAYPNGTQV
+721 DEIIDGYAYPNGVQV

-756 VSGTTVTAANAFATA
+756 VSGTTVTAASVFTGAFR
-771 FDGQSAGQ
+771 GVSAGQ

-791 IKSMALVLAGAGAY
+791 IKSMTLVLAGAGAY
-805 ATKTEGTEYFDRA
+805 ATNTEGTEYFDRA

-842 NVLTDPATS
+842 NVLTDPATT
-851 VIKVVTYSDGTVA
+851 VIKVVTYNDGTVA

-870 ADITEGAKVLVN
+870 ADITEGSKVLVN
-882 YNGTASLNKYNA
+882 YNGTASLHKYNA

-901 AESSVNPDADKSD
+901 TESSVNPNPSVPANVASIEIKSDKS
-914 VKTLAGKGT
+914 VYMTLDNTAKVGDKFGFT
-923 VTIGST
+923 VEKLGDNGYIKVGDYFAT
-929 VVDIVDK
+929 VQGNTKAAWVDMSKV
-936 AYVSV
+936 
-941 DLALKNAKTLTG
+941 L
-953 YNGSTM
+953 
-959 PVAVSNTNDWVA
+959 SN
-971 LGVYDNAALA
+971 
-981 AQVTLPA
+981 
-988 NSGST
+988 
-993 TASGTYVLSTNN
+993 GTYRVTCG
-1005 VILVAFSENFVN
+1005 VFTDEATF
-1017 YYVAYVIG
+1017 

>member
-1 MLIFRENS
+1 
-9 SENVPF
+9 
-15 VEIDEPKR
+15 
-23 MEIYERRVTSMKKL
+23 MKKL

-240 GYVANSI
+240 GYVANSV
-247 VGNQKTLGEQN
+247 VGAQKTLGEQN

-281 NTGDKKT
+281 NTGNKKT

-411 NTTKPVSFAKV
+411 TTTKPVSFAKV

-473 TTVVAGTTYKDAN
+473 TTVVAGTTYKDSN

-622 SDKVVDLGGPDTNT
+622 SDKVVDLGGTDANK

-668 ENGYSY
+668 DNGYSY

-701 ELVVVRSYTAA
+701 ELVVVRGYTAA

-721 DKTVDGYAYPNGTQV
+721 DKTIDGYAYPSGVQV
-736 PAYTVYKLGSL
+736 PAYTVYKMGSL

-756 VSGTTVTAANAFATA
+756 VSGTTVTATSKFATA
-771 FDGQSAGQ
+771 YNGANAGH

-791 IKSMALVLAGAGAY
+791 ISSMTLVMAG
-805 ATKTEGTEYFDRA
+805 EGTYNTDTTNHIDRA
-818 TVKAPVVGNSFQTE
+818 TVKAPVVGNSFQTAQAAN
-832 KTTGTVNKDF
+832 TPNKDF
-842 NVLTDPATS
+842 NVLTDPATA
-851 VIKVVTYSDGTVA
+851 VIKVVKYNDGTIA
-864 LAAGTT
+864 LAAGT
-870 ADITEGAKVLVN
+870 ADDITTSSIAVLVN
-882 YNGTASLNKYNA
+882 YDATASLNKYNA
-894 KVVYVAA
+894 KTVYVVTS
-901 AESSVNPDADKSD
+901 ENIENPNPSVPANVASIEIKSDKSVYMTLD
-914 VKTLAGKGT
+914 NTAKVGDKFGFTVEKLGDNGYVKVGDYFAT
-923 VTIGST
+923 VQGNTKAAW
-929 VVDIVDK
+929 VDMSKV
-936 AYVSV
+936 
-941 DLALKNAKTLTG
+941 L
-953 YNGSTM
+953 
-959 PVAVSNTNDWVA
+959 SN
-971 LGVYDNAALA
+971 
-981 AQVTLPA
+981 
-988 NSGST
+988 
-993 TASGTYVLSTNN
+993 GTYRVTCGVFTDEATFN
-1005 VILVAFSENFVN
+1005 
-1017 YYVAYVIG
+1017 

>member
-1 MLIFRENS
+1 
-9 SENVPF
+9 
-15 VEIDEPKR
+15 
-23 MEIYERRVTSMKKL
+23 MKKL

-240 GYVANSI
+240 GYVANSV
-247 VGNQKTLGEQN
+247 VGAQKTLGEQS

-273 RPANVWTY
+273 RPANVWAY
-281 NTGDKKT
+281 NTGNKKT

-411 NTTKPVSFAKV
+411 TTTKPVSFAKV

-486 KFFLNYRAAGNWM
+486 KFFLNHRAAGNWM

-622 SDKVVDLGGPDTNT
+622 SDKVVDLGGTDANT

-668 ENGYSY
+668 DNGYSY

-701 ELVVVRSYTAA
+701 ELVVVRGYTAA

-721 DKTVDGYAYPNGTQV
+721 DEIIDGYAYPNGVQV

-756 VSGTTVTAANAFATA
+756 VSGTTVTAASVFTGAFR
-771 FDGQSAGQ
+771 GVSAGQ

-791 IKSMALVLAGAGAY
+791 IKSMTLVLAGAGAY
-805 ATKTEGTEYFDRA
+805 ATNTEGTEYFDRA

-842 NVLTDPATS
+842 NVLTDPATT
-851 VIKVVTYSDGTVA
+851 VIKVVTYNDGTVA

-870 ADITEGAKVLVN
+870 ADITEGSKVLVN
-882 YNGTASLNKYNA
+882 YNGTASLHKYNA

-901 AESSVNPDADKSD
+901 TESSVNPNPSVPANVASIEIKSDKS
-914 VKTLAGKGT
+914 VYMTLDNTAKVGDKFGFT
-923 VTIGST
+923 VEKLGDNGYIKVGDYFAT
-929 VVDIVDK
+929 VQGNTKAAWVDMSKV
-936 AYVSV
+936 
-941 DLALKNAKTLTG
+941 L
-953 YNGSTM
+953 
-959 PVAVSNTNDWVA
+959 SN
-971 LGVYDNAALA
+971 
-981 AQVTLPA
+981 
-988 NSGST
+988 
-993 TASGTYVLSTNN
+993 GTYRVTCG
-1005 VILVAFSENFVN
+1005 VFTDEATF
-1017 YYVAYVIG
+1017 

>member
-1 MLIFRENS
+1 
-9 SENVPF
+9 
-15 VEIDEPKR
+15 
-23 MEIYERRVTSMKKL
+23 MKKL

-240 GYVANSI
+240 GYVANSV
-247 VGNQKTLGEQN
+247 VGAQKTLGEQN

-281 NTGDKKT
+281 NTGNKKT

-411 NTTKPVSFAKV
+411 TTTKPVSFAKV

-559 NAANATGSQN
+559 NAANATGAVGST
-569 GNFYTQGVPTSGSVS
+569 YTQGVPTSGSVS

-622 SDKVVDLGGPDTNT
+622 SDKVVDLGGTDPNK

-668 ENGYSY
+668 DNGYSY

-701 ELVVVRSYTAA
+701 ELVVVRGYTAA

-721 DKTVDGYAYPNGTQV
+721 DNTVDGFAYPNGTQV

-756 VSGTTVTAANAFATA
+756 VTGATTTPNTTFTTTVATN
-771 FDGQSAGQ
+771 GQ

-832 KTTGTVNKDF
+832 QTTGTVNKDF
-842 NVLTDPATS
+842 NVLTDPATT
-851 VIKVVTYSDGTVA
+851 VIKVVTYNDGTVA

-870 ADITEGAKVLVN
+870 ADITEGSKVLVN

-901 AESSVNPDADKSD
+901 TESSVNPNPSVPANVASIEIKSDKSVYMTLD
-914 VKTLAGKGT
+914 NTAKVGDKFGFTVEKLGDNGYVKVGDYFAT
-923 VTIGST
+923 VQGNTKAAW
-929 VVDIVDK
+929 VDMSKV
-936 AYVSV
+936 
-941 DLALKNAKTLTG
+941 L
-953 YNGSTM
+953 
-959 PVAVSNTNDWVA
+959 SN
-971 LGVYDNAALA
+971 
-981 AQVTLPA
+981 
-988 NSGST
+988 
-993 TASGTYVLSTNN
+993 GTYRVTCG
-1005 VILVAFSENFVN
+1005 VFTDEATF
-1017 YYVAYVIG
+1017 

>member
-1 MLIFRENS
+1 
-9 SENVPF
+9 
-15 VEIDEPKR
+15 
-23 MEIYERRVTSMKKL
+23 MKKL

-87 GSFQPTGDITRAE
+87 GSFQPTGNITRAE

-240 GYVANSI
+240 GYVANSV
-247 VGNQKTLGEQN
+247 VGAQKTLGEQN

-281 NTGDKKT
+281 NTGNKKT

-559 NAANATGSQN
+559 NAANATGAVGST
-569 GNFYTQGVPTSGSVS
+569 YTQGVPTSGSVS

-622 SDKVVDLGGPDTNT
+622 SDKIIDLGGDAA
-636 VGTASYN
+636 VGTAYYN
-643 NSTATISDQ
+643 NSTATIGDRI
-652 TNTVVATDNTV
+652 NTVVATDNTV

-668 ENGYSY
+668 DNGYSY

-701 ELVVVRSYTAA
+701 ELVVVRGYTAA

-721 DKTVDGYAYPNGTQV
+721 DKTVDGFAYPNGTQV

-756 VSGTTVTAANAFATA
+756 VTGATTMPNTTFTTAVAAN
-771 FDGQSAGQ
+771 GQ

-805 ATKTEGTEYFDRA
+805 ATATEGTEYFDRA

-832 KTTGTVNKDF
+832 KTTNVVNKDF
-842 NVLTDPATS
+842 NVLTDPATT
-851 VIKVVTYSDGTVA
+851 VIKVVTYNDGTVA

-901 AESSVNPDADKSD
+901 AESSVNPNPSVPANVASIEIKSDKSVYMTLD
-914 VKTLAGKGT
+914 NTAKVGDKFGFTVEKLGDNGYVKVGDYFAT
-923 VTIGST
+923 VQGNTKAAW
-929 VVDIVDK
+929 VDMSKV
-936 AYVSV
+936 
-941 DLALKNAKTLTG
+941 L
-953 YNGSTM
+953 
-959 PVAVSNTNDWVA
+959 SN
-971 LGVYDNAALA
+971 
-981 AQVTLPA
+981 
-988 NSGST
+988 
-993 TASGTYVLSTNN
+993 GTYRVTCG
-1005 VILVAFSENFVN
+1005 VFTDEATF
-1017 YYVAYVIG
+1017 